1 MIDVRR
7 IEVRSIDEL
16 IEALHPIQASAI
28 QTGRVDT
35 EFSELR
41 LMKKNISAVLSFTA
55 HFMQSKKAADAEF
68 RRLAEEVR
76 RECLLINGMISRI
89 IFRKRWL
96 FSISKFENACDV
108 LAHYQEMA
116 SAACGMC
123 LMVSPKSGNNLL
135 DSF

>member
-16 IEALHPIQASAI
+16 IAALHPIQASAI
-28 QTGRVDT
+28 QAGRADT
-35 EFSELR
+35 ALSELR

-55 HFMQSKKAADAEF
+55 HSMQSKQETDAEF
-68 RRLAEEVR
+68 RHVAEEVR

-96 FSISKFENACDV
+96 FSISKIENARDV
-108 LAHYQEMA
+108 LAHYEEMTG
-116 SAACGMC
+116 AACRMC
-123 LMVSPKSGNNLL
+123 LMVSPKLGNNLL
-135 DSF
+135 SSF

>member
-16 IEALHPIQASAI
+16 IAALHPIQASAI
-28 QTGRVDT
+28 QTDRGDAAL
-35 EFSELR
+35 SELR

-55 HFMQSKKAADAEF
+55 HSVESKKEADAEF
-68 RRLAEEVR
+68 RHAAEEVR

-96 FSISKFENACDV
+96 FSISKIENACDV
-108 LAHYQEMA
+108 LAHYEKLTGV
-116 SAACGMC
+116 ACRMC
-123 LMVSPKSGNNLL
+123 LMVSPKLGNNLL
-135 DSF
+135 GSF